1 MAAHRSRDRPTA
13 AVYYERA
20 HSFRV
25 IIFLLV
31 QCAAAADYSMRK
43 LLLIFAF
50 VACACRAYP
59 FTSVTVSQLE
69 NKLAAR
75 PAISDAELA
84 QRIGGLKLGER
95 LSEAKFTSML
105 ASLPGP
111 LSQQALVAVADQSE
125 FLPPPKAEIPSIAA
139 PNAAEQSRI
148 VELAA
153 GYLDRTVPTLPD
165 FIATRSTVRYQDRL
179 LTPSNN
185 VNSFET
191 DLPLQL
197 AERSTGA
204 VLYRNHREATV
215 GSVRQ
220 GGPAA
225 GKPGGLSTNGTFGP
239 ILGTVLADTAHARM
253 QWSRWE
259 QSAAGLVAVFYFTV
273 PQRDSHYVVSYCCVP
288 PGNSRS
294 DSRVDRKGAFEGR
307 FGYRGE
313 MTIDP
318 TSGAIL
324 RLVLMAHLASTLP
337 IDVADI
343 FVRYGP
349 VEIGGKTYI
358 SPLKSVSVSRAR
370 AMLDVKGYNFSF
382 VRGLSVNMLTDT
394 LFTNYNRFRG
404 DVRIVEGDGDS
415 RGDRTV
421 QGMPAEP
428 NGVPDAPQ

>member
-1 MAAHRSRDRPTA
+1 
-13 AVYYERA
+13 
-20 HSFRV
+20 
-25 IIFLLV
+25 
-31 QCAAAADYSMRK
+31 MRK

-220 GGPAA
+220 A
-225 GKPGGLSTNGTFGP
+225 GRIVYQRN
-239 ILGTVLADTAHARM
+239 VRADTGNGAGRHGPRAHAMEPMGAKRGGAR
-253 QWSRWE
+253 SRFLLHR
-259 QSAAGLVAVFYFTV
+259 AAARFAL
-273 PQRDSHYVVSYCCVP
+273 
-288 PGNSRS
+288 PG
-294 DSRVDRKGAFEGR
+294 ELL
-307 FGYRGE
+307 
-313 MTIDP
+313 
-318 TSGAIL
+318 L
-324 RLVLMAHLASTLP
+324 RATGQ
-337 IDVADI
+337 
-343 FVRYGP
+343 FQ
-349 VEIGGKTYI
+349 E
-358 SPLKSVSVSRAR
+358 
-370 AMLDVKGYNFSF
+370 
-382 VRGLSVNMLTDT
+382 
-394 LFTNYNRFRG
+394 
-404 DVRIVEGDGDS
+404 
-415 RGDRTV
+415 
-421 QGMPAEP
+421 
-428 NGVPDAPQ
+428 